1 MGNNQE
7 IEESRVTINVL
18 TIPLAELVE
27 VDKFRFDGENGNM
40 NNLAKRKG

>member
-1 MGNNQE
+1 MGNNKV
-7 IEESRVTINVL
+7 EELRVTINVL
-18 TIPLAELVE
+18 TIPPAELVE